1 VNLAAYIFP
10 SIDHKLNRIKFK
22 ITDEMKAED
31 LHSFCNR
38 ILESDRSIRFVGI
51 RNKMSN
57 QIVSSY
63 RAGMTPLLTP
73 EEIEMYAMQS
83 VLRMNT
89 RNAGWLLRVDWSN
102 ILGLNF

>member
-1 VNLAAYIFP
+1 
-10 SIDHKLNRIKFK
+10 
-22 ITDEMKAED
+22 MKAED

-38 ILESDRSIRFVGI
+38 ILESDRSICFVGI
-51 RNKMSN
+51 RNKMGN

-73 EEIEMYAMQS
+73 EEIEMYALQS

-89 RNAGWLLRVDWSN
+89 RNAGWYQE
-102 ILGLNF
+102 

>member
-1 VNLAAYIFP
+1 
-10 SIDHKLNRIKFK
+10 
-22 ITDEMKAED
+22 MKAED
-31 LHSFCNR
+31 LHSFCNC
-38 ILESDRSIRFVGI
+38 ILESDRSICFVGI

-89 RNAGWLLRVDWSN
+89 RNAGWLLE
-102 ILGLNF
+102 